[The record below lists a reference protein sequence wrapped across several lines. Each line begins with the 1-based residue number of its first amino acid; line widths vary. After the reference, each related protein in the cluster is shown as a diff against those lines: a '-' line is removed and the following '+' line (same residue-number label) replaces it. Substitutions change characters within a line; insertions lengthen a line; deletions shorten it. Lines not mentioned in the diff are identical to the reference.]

1 MQKPVNWEDR
11 VRVASAASRSAFG
24 GAGAKSLLQ
33 SEPAPPRA
41 VSPPKQSWAER
52 PPAQSPAVQRR
63 VEASGGAGMRRLL
76 YPEAAVPS
84 QYALE
89 DAAAACGARAAA
101 TATRRRLSAEQVAA
115 YHRDGFVIVPLFT
128 AEEAAA
134 LLSLAES
141 DAVVNERAHGR
152 TDAEGFVSKLSLWNS
167 CGVNAYGA
175 VARSA
180 RMVDNAETLLGG
192 PSHTCASTG
201 EPAECYHYHTKVMI
215 KEAGVGGAWE
225 WHQDYG
231 YWYNNG
237 CMAPQMLSAMVAL
250 NEHTEEN
257 GCLRVLKGSHA
268 LGRLTHALTG
278 GQAGADPERVEQARL
293 RGHEEVAVRLQPGHV
308 LFFHCNL
315 LHASARNR
323 SAGPRWS
330 MITAYNAR
338 ANNPFREHHHPC
350 YAPLDRWD
358 DGAVLALKTLGVRD
372 GDGTVFMQSRD
383 DASAA
388 RQE

>member
-1 MQKPVNWEDR
+1 MTR
-11 VRVASAASRSAFG
+11 RSAA
-24 GAGAKSLLQ
+24 Q
-33 SEPAPPRA
+33 
-41 VSPPKQSWAER
+41 AE
-52 PPAQSPAVQRR
+52 A
-63 VEASGGAGMRRLL
+63 
-76 YPEAAVPS
+76 
-84 QYALE
+84 
-89 DAAAACGARAAA
+89 D
-101 TATRRRLSAEQVAA
+101 
-115 YHRDGFVIVPLFT
+115 
-128 AEEAAA
+128 
-134 LLSLAES
+134 AES

-152 TDAEGFVSKLSLWNS
+152 TDAEGFVSKLSLWNT
-167 CGVNAYGA
+167 CGINAYGA

-180 RMVDNAETLLGG
+180 RMIDNAETLLGG

-250 NEHTEEN
+250 NGHTEEN

-268 LGRLTHALTG
+268 LGRLPHALTG

-358 DGAVLALKTLGVRD
+358 DGAVLALKTLGKEPWTSDLATHAGYSEAALMPCVRE
-372 GDGTVFMQSRD
+372 SNRLHK
-383 DASAA
+383 AA
-388 RQE
+388 GGAKLQAVRKKYSQEQHGAVSSYTPVDL